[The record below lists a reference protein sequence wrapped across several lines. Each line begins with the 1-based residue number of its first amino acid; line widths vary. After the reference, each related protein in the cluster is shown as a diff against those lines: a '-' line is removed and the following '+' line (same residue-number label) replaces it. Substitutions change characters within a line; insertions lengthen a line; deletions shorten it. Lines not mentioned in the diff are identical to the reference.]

1 MSQARQEDEVRVTT
15 LELFFDLVFVFTITQ
30 LTSVLVEEESLRGV
44 VQAVLMLGVI
54 WWMYAGYAWL
64 TNALRPARALH
75 RALLLGG
82 MAGFLVIALAVPR
95 AFSGNG
101 VAFALGYLVVVLIH
115 AGLFMVATRAIV
127 RIARFNVAGALL
139 LLAGGIIGGDA
150 QYALWAATF
159 VLLWSTPYIQ
169 RPTGFNISAAHFV
182 ERHGL
187 VVLVAIGE
195 SVVAI
200 GIGLAQLNLDAEL
213 AGFALLGLALSACLW
228 WIYFGGDE
236 ERAEA
241 ALAGVVSERR
251 PLVAVNAFGHW
262 HLLILLGIVAVAAA
276 VKQGSAHAFGA
287 LDLAPALEL
296 ACGAAVFLIGD
307 VLFRRT
313 LRIGSGRW
321 RALAAVGGL
330 ATIPLGLTVAA
341 AAQIAAL
348 VALLVATLV
357 FDERALSTA

>member
-1 MSQARQEDEVRVTT
+1 MSRPREDAEVRVTT

-30 LTSVLVEEESLRGV
+30 LTSALVAEPTGRGV
-44 VQAVLMLGVI
+44 LQAVVMLGVI

-95 AFSGNG
+95 AFAGNG
-101 VAFALGYLVVVLIH
+101 TAFALGYLVVVCIH
-115 AGLFMVATRAIV
+115 TGMFGAATRAIIP
-127 RIARFNVAGALL
+127 IARINVTVALVL
-139 LLAGGIIGGDA
+139 VAGGIVGGTA
-150 QYALWAATF
+150 QYVIWALVFA
-159 VLLWSTPYIQ
+159 VLWCTPYIQ
-169 RPTGFNISAAHFV
+169 RPTGFNIAAGHFV

-200 GIGLAQLNLDAEL
+200 GIGLTGLALDVEL
-213 AGFALLGLALSACLW
+213 VGVAVLGLALSACLW

-241 ALAGVVSERR
+241 ALAAVPTERR
-251 PLVAVNAFGHW
+251 PLVAVTAFGHW
-262 HLLILLGIVAVAAA
+262 HLLILLGVVSVAAA
-276 VKQGSAHAFGA
+276 VKQASPHPFAA
-287 LDLAPALEL
+287 LDLAPALQL
-296 ACGAAVFLIGD
+296 AGGAAVFLLGD

-313 LRIGSGRW
+313 LHIGPGRW
-321 RALAAVGGL
+321 RAGAAVLAL
-330 ATIPLGLTVAA
+330 ATIPLGVAVAA

-348 VALLVATLV
+348 VALLAGALVA
-357 FDERALSTA
+357 EPAPSA

>member
-1 MSQARQEDEVRVTT
+1 MSQAPEDAEVRVTT

-30 LTSVLVEEESLRGV
+30 LTSVLVAEPTARGV
-44 VQAVLMLGVI
+44 LQAVLVLGVI

-95 AFSGNG
+95 AFAGNG
-101 VAFALGYLVVVLIH
+101 TAFALGYLVVVSIH
-115 AGLFMVATRAIV
+115 SGLFAAATRAIIP
-127 RIARFNVAGALL
+127 IARINVTAALILVAGG
-139 LLAGGIIGGDA
+139 LAGGNV
-150 QYALWAATF
+150 QYALWALVF
-159 VLLWSTPYIQ
+159 VVLWSTPYFQ
-169 RPTGFNISAAHFV
+169 RPTGFNIAAGHFV

-200 GIGLAQLNLDAEL
+200 GIGLAAFRLDLEL
-213 AGFALLGLALSACLW
+213 AGVAVLGLALSACLW

-241 ALAGVVSERR
+241 ALAAVATERR
-251 PLVAVNAFGHW
+251 PIVAVTAFGHW

-276 VKQGSAHAFGA
+276 VKQGSHHPFEA
-287 LDLAPALEL
+287 LELGPALEL
-296 ACGAAVFLIGD
+296 AGGVFVFLLGD
-307 VLFRRT
+307 VLFRRM
-313 LRIGSGRW
+313 LDIGAGRW
-321 RALAAVGGL
+321 RLGAAVLAL
-330 ATIPLGLTVAA
+330 ATIPLGLAVAA

-348 VALLVATLV
+348 VALLAGALVA
-357 FDERALSTA
+357 EPAPAS